1 MTILFR
7 GACDSDLDAICEL
20 AELGGI
26 GLTTLPKDIDILN
39 KRLTWSSRSFNQAIE
54 HPQNGYYLFV
64 LEDTSTKNIIGSSAI
79 EASLGHECH
88 FYSYKLSKHT
98 QTCPSLNIQN
108 NYETLNLVTDKHYH
122 SEICTL
128 FLDPAYRHGG
138 NAALLSRSRFLFMAA
153 FPERF
158 QPTVI
163 AEMRGMSDEAGQ
175 SPFWN
180 AVGQHFFHLSFAEAD
195 RLTLATDKQFIAD
208 LMPKNPVYVNLL
220 PQAAQ
225 EVIGQTHPLTHGALN
240 ILLREGFQPT
250 PYVDIFD
257 AGPTIEAQRD
267 EIQTIINSHVMT
279 ISHIEETVS
288 SNRYLIANTLL
299 DFRATIGQ
307 IIPDEQSG
315 SCIIS
320 QETANVLQVTLNDT
334 IRVVMM

>member
-39 KRLTWSSRSFNQAIE
+39 KRLTWSSRSFNQTIE

-64 LEDTSTKNIIGSSAI
+64 LEDASTKHIIGTSAI
-79 EASLGHECH
+79 EASLGHACH

-108 NYETLNLVTDKHYH
+108 NYETLSLVTDKHYH

-138 NAALLSRSRFLFMAA
+138 NGSLLSRSLFLFMAV

-195 RLTLATDKQFIAD
+195 RLTLATDKQFVAD

-225 EVIGQTHPLTHGALN
+225 EVIGQ
-240 ILLREGFQPT
+240 ILIFQA
-250 PYVDIFD
+250 V
-257 AGPTIEAQRD
+257 PTI
-267 EIQTIINSHVMT
+267 
-279 ISHIEETVS
+279 
-288 SNRYLIANTLL
+288 
-299 DFRATIGQ
+299 F
-307 IIPDEQSG
+307 
-315 SCIIS
+315 
-320 QETANVLQVTLNDT
+320 
-334 IRVVMM
+334 